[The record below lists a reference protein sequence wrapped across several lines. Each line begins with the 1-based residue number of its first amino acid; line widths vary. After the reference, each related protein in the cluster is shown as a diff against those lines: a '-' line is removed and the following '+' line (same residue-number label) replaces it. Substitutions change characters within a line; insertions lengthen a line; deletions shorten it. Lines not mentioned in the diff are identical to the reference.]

1 MWNIVGC
8 GFAPLAGLE
17 HPAHPHQGPLLPGGE
32 TPGQREQ
39 VGLGGTELQQ
49 QRRKG
54 RVRDG
59 TAGPMEGGAEQPL
72 PMVLGTEQQAEQ
84 HATNPTER
92 RPRRLDHLQ
101 RDIGVIAA

>member
-1 MWNIVGC
+1 
-8 GFAPLAGLE
+8 
-17 HPAHPHQGPLLPGGE
+17 
-32 TPGQREQ
+32 
-39 VGLGGTELQQ
+39 
-49 QRRKG
+49 
-54 RVRDG
+54 
-59 TAGPMEGGAEQPL
+59 MEGGAEQPL